1 MDAEIKVYRKWFTAR
16 TTIGELY
23 INGVFF
29 CYTLEDTIRPFGVK
43 VSGETGIP
51 EGTYKC
57 EISLSTRFKREMPMV
72 FTEDNGYELI
82 NNGISFKGI
91 RIHGGNTHKNTEGCI
106 LVAYNKVDENTIQG
120 TAEYDLTEKLKEFN
134 KVTVKTYNQQEK

>member
-1 MDAEIKVYRKWFTAR
+1 MDAVIDVYRKWFTAR

-29 CYTLEDTIRPFGVK
+29 CYSLEDTIRPFGVK
-43 VSGETGIP
+43 VNEETGIP
-51 EGTYKC
+51 EGTYRCK
-57 EISLSTRFKREMPMV
+57 ISKSTRFKREMPML

-91 RIHGGNTHKNTEGCI
+91 RMHGGNTHKNTEGCI
-106 LVAYNKVDENTIQG
+106 LVAYNKIDSTTIQG
-120 TAEYDLTEKLKEFN
+120 TAEYDLTEKLKSYN
-134 KVTVKTYNQQEK
+134 SITVNTYNQQEK